1 MSFIIYD
8 LKRAWQHRQKYS
20 NQVNI
25 MRFKMFAILTLPPLI
40 FPIFFKDNCI
50 AKLCS
55 SMSVK
60 MEAGADIIFISS
72 SPYLTDTLM
81 SGYFV

>member
-1 MSFIIYD
+1 
-8 LKRAWQHRQKYS
+8 
-20 NQVNI
+20 
-25 MRFKMFAILTLPPLI
+25 MFAYPTTTLTLPPLI
-40 FPIFFKDNCI
+40 FPIFFEDNCI

-60 MEAGADIIFISS
+60 MEAGADIIFFSNG
-72 SPYLTDTLM
+72 PNLTDTLI